1 MFSENLQS
9 RLVFL
14 FFALILLTNIIFA
27 LVAVSREKIQTG
39 ERLRQ
44 SAVFLG
50 KILINPA
57 EKILLGGPGKRFN
70 EILQGRSG
78 LIKELKVTL
87 YDKNWWKKAGQEIRI
102 PLEGFPS
109 FSQEKSIL
117 FRTGTK
123 GITREVFIPVSNE
136 MGFIGAI
143 GIGIP
148 SAETLVSGASTTDF
162 IVILAI
168 NLLLGIVAAV
178 ILSRSI
184 LQPLNGLMEGI
195 DAFSAGNYAHRVST
209 NGKGEL
215 KQLCKTFNR
224 MASTVQENSKES
236 LMRNRMLDEKIQEL
250 WEIYE
255 LTRNMSV
262 NLKLESILQVFREKA
277 QTLSFSSSSQIILPN
292 PVTGKLETV
301 IQDAELP
308 DIGQK
313 DYENGLNKCFLNGEP
328 EENNSN
334 NYSLLFIPLKSAG
347 RVQGLLFLAKH
358 DNAAYSEANKRFL
371 LTIAPV
377 AGSMIENSRLYESL
391 SAWNTNVNNILSSVQ
406 SGLAAID
413 LKGRFI
419 IVNQSFEN
427 FFPEINFSLE
437 ESNIQKLY
445 KNIQDRNFARLFQKS
460 CDDFILNDREADIE
474 NMALRR
480 TTEMVYEGKTMEVE
494 LRLMPLHDSN
504 EVRGCVIVLEDITEQ
519 KQFEQQMVESEKW
532 AVLGRLAAS
541 VAHEIRNPLVAIR
554 SLVEII
560 GDEVQGDLKEH
571 VTVILGEV
579 HRLNRVVVELLS
591 MVKPEQAQM
600 QIKELKDIINELIV
614 LVRHEAARNGI
625 SIKTELPDFP
635 CKLKADPEKLKQAFL
650 NIILNA
656 IQAVGNGGTI
666 EIKIHKNE
674 SKIILDFINDGPRI
688 EETVLEHI
696 FEPFF
701 TTKGN
706 GTGLGLA
713 ITRKIVQLHNG
724 SIEVQ
729 SNNENTVFT
738 FLLPME
744 TDE

>member
-1 MFSENLQS
+1 MFSENLKS

-14 FFALILLTNIIFA
+14 FFALILLTNLIFA
-27 LVAVSREKIQTG
+27 VVAVSREKIQTG
-39 ERLRQ
+39 EKLLQ
-44 SAVFLG
+44 SAIFLG
-50 KILINPA
+50 KILISPA
-57 EKILLGGPGKRFN
+57 EKLLLGDSKKRFN
-70 EILQGRSG
+70 EILDRRSG
-78 LIKELKVTL
+78 LINELKVTL
-87 YDKNWWKKAGQEIRI
+87 YDKNWWKKAGEDIRI

-109 FSQEKSIL
+109 FSQENSVVIK
-117 FRTGTK
+117 TGPK
-123 GITREVFIPVSNE
+123 GISREVFIPISNE
-136 MGFIGAI
+136 MGRIGAI

-148 SAETLVSGASTTDF
+148 VTDNLTSGASPMDF
-162 IVILAI
+162 VLILLI
-168 NLLLGIVAAV
+168 NLLLGIVAAI

-195 DAFSAGNYAHRVST
+195 YAFTAGNYAHRVAT
-209 NGKGEL
+209 NGSGEL

-224 MASTVQENSKES
+224 MASTVQENAKEN

-255 LTRNMSV
+255 LTRSMSV
-262 NLKLESILQVFREKA
+262 NLKLESILQVFMEKA
-277 QTLSFSSSSQIILPN
+277 QTLSFSSSSQIVLPN
-292 PVTGKLETV
+292 SVTGKLEAV
-301 IQDAELP
+301 IQDEELP
-308 DIGQK
+308 DLK
-313 DYENGLNKCFLNGEP
+313 LEDYENGLNRCFLNGEP
-328 EENNSN
+328 EEVNSS
-334 NYSLLFIPLKSAG
+334 NYSVLFLPLLAAG
-347 RVQGLLFLAKH
+347 KVQGVLFLAKH
-358 DNAAYSEANKRFL
+358 DNAVYSATIKRFL

-377 AGSMIENSRLYESL
+377 AGSMIENARLYESL
-391 SAWNTNVNNILSSVQ
+391 SEWNTNVNNILSSVH

-413 LKGRFI
+413 LRGRFI
-419 IVNQSFEN
+419 IVNQTFKK

-445 KNIQDRNFARLFQKS
+445 NNIKDSDFALIFKNS
-460 CDDFILNDREADIE
+460 CDEFILNDKGSKIE
-474 NMALRR
+474 NMILRR
-480 TTEMVYEGKTMEVE
+480 TAELITADRTMEVE
-494 LRLMPLHDSN
+494 LRIMPLHEGN
-504 EVRGCVIVLEDITEQ
+504 KVRGSVIVLEDITEQ

-591 MVKPEQAQM
+591 MIKPEQAQM
-600 QIKELKDIINELIV
+600 QVKELKDIINELIV

-625 SIKTELPDFP
+625 SIKTELPELP
-635 CKLKADPEKLKQAFL
+635 CELRVDPEKLKQAFL

-666 EIKIHKNE
+666 EIKIHKNDR
-674 SKIILDFINDGPRI
+674 KIIIDFINDGPKI
-688 EETVLEHI
+688 EESVLEHI
-696 FEPFF
+696 FEPFY

-724 SIEVQ
+724 CIEVH
-729 SNNENTVFT
+729 SNNESTVFT

-744 TDE
+744 TD

>member
-1 MFSENLQS
+1 MFSGSLQT

-14 FFALILLTNIIFA
+14 FFALILLTNLIFA
-27 LVAVSREKIQTG
+27 LVAVSREKIQTSDK
-39 ERLRQ
+39 LLQ

-50 KILINPA
+50 KILIDPA
-57 EKILLGGPGKRFN
+57 EKILLGGSHARFKD
-70 EILQGRSG
+70 ILERRSG

-87 YDKNWWKKAGQEIRI
+87 YDKNWWKKAGQDIRI
-102 PLEGFPS
+102 PLEGFPT
-109 FSQEKSIL
+109 FNQEKSIL
-117 FRTGTK
+117 IKTGTK
-123 GITREVFIPVSNE
+123 GVSREVFIPVSNE
-136 MGFIGAI
+136 IGYLGAI

-148 SAETLVSGASTTDF
+148 VIENLASGASTMDF
-162 IVILAI
+162 IVILLI
-168 NLLLGIVAAV
+168 NLLLGIVAAI

-195 DAFSAGNYAHRVST
+195 DAFTDGNYAHRVAT
-209 NGKGEL
+209 NGRGEL
-215 KQLCKTFNR
+215 RQLCETFNR
-224 MASTVQENSKES
+224 MASTVQENARENLK
-236 LMRNRMLDEKIQEL
+236 RNRMLDEKIQEL

-262 NLKLESILQVFREKA
+262 NLELESILQVFMEKA

-292 PVTGKLETV
+292 PVTGKLEPV

-308 DIGQK
+308 EIK
-313 DYENGLNKCFLNGEP
+313 LEDYENGLNMCFLNGEP
-328 EENNSN
+328 VEKNSN
-334 NYSLLFIPLKSAG
+334 NYSIVFIPLLSAAK
-347 RVQGLLFLAKH
+347 VQGVLFLAKH
-358 DNAAYSEANKRFL
+358 DNAVYSEAIKRFL

-377 AGSMIENSRLYESL
+377 AGSMIENARLYKSL
-391 SAWNTNVNNILSSVQ
+391 TEWNTNVNNILSSVH

-419 IVNQSFEN
+419 IVNKSFEN

-437 ESNIQKLY
+437 ESNIQKLC
-445 KNIQDRNFARLFQKS
+445 KNILYSNFAGMFQNA
-460 CDDFILNDREADIE
+460 CDEFILNDQESDVG
-474 NMALRR
+474 NMILRR
-480 TTEMVYEGKTMEVE
+480 TTELISSDKTMEVE
-494 LRLMPLHDSN
+494 LRIMPLHDGS
-504 EVRGCVIVLEDITEQ
+504 EVRGSVIVLEDITEQ

-560 GDEVQGDLKEH
+560 GEEVQGDLKEH

-635 CKLKADPEKLKQAFL
+635 CELRADPEKLKQAFL

-674 SKIILDFINDGPRI
+674 NKIILDFINDGPEI
-688 EETVLEHI
+688 EESVMAHI
-696 FEPFF
+696 FEPFY

-713 ITRKIVQLHNG
+713 ITKKIVQLHNG
-724 SIEVQ
+724 KIEVQ
-729 SNNENTVFT
+729 SNEQSTVFT

-744 TDE
+744 TD